1 MAKVYAAIFQE
12 RKEGDKKIQNSLE
25 SYLIELTTFK
35 AKANNTCSASI
46 RELKE
51 LEKDVDLLEKEV
63 KVNIS

>member
-1 MAKVYAAIFQE
+1 
-12 RKEGDKKIQNSLE
+12 LE

-63 KVNIS
+63 KVYIS